1 MTLQKSHTGRHAA
14 GRGRRGSRRPVLSF
28 SRSSIFGFCL
38 VAAILAL
45 AAGSRLVAQA
55 PVVNNPPVL
64 PHSILV
70 FPQRDFV
77 SSSGFSQTDSVVV
90 SVIHLNGTTINSVA
104 AVPQDDPA
112 TPGFDG
118 IVEVNHPGG
127 VCWVGVTPDIR
138 GGDRVRT
145 TATDSVTG
153 VVVIDETTVQN
164 VIAKRPVII
173 RHESFAGARD
183 GVIAVHGTARAQ
195 TGGPIPVTQLEQRL
209 VANRDAFD
217 LNGRRTLR
225 APGGITPPAPGDG
238 VMDYDPVSP
247 ANPEGINWTATYSGL
262 SENDVVRGADA
273 ESRGMWLGA
282 GAAGAEATVFEIGA
296 GIFGGPGAPCSAPL
310 EVLPPPPGSE
320 LTPPSTPTFL
330 IGSVGGANSVHLSW
344 TASTDNVGVTAYG
357 VYRNGL
363 AIANVSNADG
373 SAPAPTFYDDLNVA
387 PGTYTYTVDAADE
400 VGNRSGQS
408 NAVSVTTTLQAAP
421 ALQACS
427 VTGFVEPCFSD
438 PPAAF
443 PEQVQLIPFPAR
455 DFTSSS
461 GYLPNDQVV
470 IEVIRNGFVISTAT
484 AIPIDD
490 PATAGFDGIVEV
502 NHPGGVCWNGVTP
515 DLRSGDILRQTAYAP
530 VVKPDGTTSLAIR
543 RVDQT
548 VSANISVQR
557 PVIVQF
563 ATGGLRNG
571 VIAVHGTAMDRNGN
585 PIPLANIV
593 QRLVAGRDAFD
604 LNGRRTIRAGAAG
617 NDGVFVYDA
626 VDNPTGAK
634 FTATYSGLSENDVFR
649 AAGGTT
655 STGRTFEGAESR
667 ILWLDDPTVV
677 APAITIYENSDLVIS
692 GPAAAFCF
700 APMEALDT
708 TPPSTPSLTVT
719 NAGPSSNQLNW
730 TASSDNFYVYGYGV
744 YRDGVRIRNL
754 GNVTSYVDN
763 NVPAGAH
770 TYTVDAVDSASPL
783 KVNYPGAFAGP
794 NTGDPILQGAE
805 WGNRSGLSNAI
816 AVTQPD
822 VLAPSVPQNVVASAA
837 GNNVTLTWSASTDNV
852 GVTGYRVYRN
862 DGATFEVATNGFSD
876 IVPMPAPNTRV
887 TYTYTVD
894 AVDAAANRSA
904 QSAAATVI
912 VAGIVD
918 VTAPSQPTN
927 LVAATRDLYTGAVAP
942 ALGPRDVKL
951 TWTASTDNIGVT
963 GYGIYRRTAVAFD
976 STSLFVKIADVGAGV
991 VTFTDVG
998 IALGSYDYSVDAVDS
1013 AANRSAAADF
1023 RTATTVN
1030 DPPLAPHA
1038 IISFPQRDFVSSTG
1052 YALSEGPVVISA
1064 IRNGV
1069 EISHSTAI
1077 MPVEDPATPGLGA
1090 VDVNHPGG
1098 GCWVGVTPDLVPGD
1112 IVRFTNKNGL
1122 ADQTTIANVT
1132 TGRAIS
1138 TTLTGAPLPA
1148 GQVQTHGTAQ
1158 DALGN
1163 PLSLFATESRLV
1175 ASSLTPFDVNAR
1187 RVLRAGGAGSDGTL
1201 AFDPIDSLT
1210 NPRGVNWTATFNGL
1224 TDADVQR
1231 AIAAEA
1237 RGVWL
1242 GRDPGALTELTIYEN
1257 GDGVVGG
1264 PAAPNCTAP
1273 APPAPAVTLSATAL
1287 SFGIVG
1293 VGNTSA
1299 AQTVTL
1305 TNSGAASLVISGVG
1319 ITGSADFSI
1328 SANTC
1333 AAATVAPGA
1342 ACTTS
1347 VIFRPSALAART
1359 ATLTYTDNAANSPTQ
1374 GVTLT
1379 GTGSDATAPVVTA
1392 PVQTFVIPSNLTVAG
1407 LTGSSAQIGVSWS
1420 GSDTSGIASYDLQ
1433 KSTNGGST
1441 WTSVALSAP
1450 AATST
1455 TLTNPVGGLTTV
1467 PTLRW
1472 RVRATDTATPANTS
1486 AYVAASNYRMYSVDD
1501 AVLSGLLTVTYQG
1514 GWSIGPV
1521 SGALGGSVHFAS
1533 AVTPRASLNKISFP
1547 LNGSDVAWIST
1558 LGPNRGQATV
1568 SVDGAV
1574 VSTIDLYSPTEK
1586 PATLVASVSGLS
1598 AGTHTVTVTVL
1609 GTKAAASTGTRVDI
1623 DGFVL
1628 KF

>member
-1 MTLQKSHTGRHAA
+1 MSRQMSHTGRRRRQSSGAA
-14 GRGRRGSRRPVLSF
+14 WSISRPSAL
-28 SRSSIFGFCL
+28 IICL
-38 VAAILAL
+38 VAACLAL
-45 AAGSRLVAQA
+45 AAGSRLVAQR

-90 SVIHLNGTTINSVA
+90 SVIHQNGTTIGSVA

-145 TATDSVTG
+145 TATDSITG
-153 VVVIDETTVQN
+153 AVAIDETTVQD

-173 RHESFAGARD
+173 KHESFAGALD
-183 GVIAVHGTARAQ
+183 GILAVHGTARAQ

-209 VANRDAFD
+209 IANRDAFD
-217 LNGRRTLR
+217 INGRRTLR
-225 APGGITPPAPGDG
+225 APGGVVPPAPGDG
-238 VMDYDPVSP
+238 VMDYDPVSLTNP
-247 ANPEGINWTATYSGL
+247 AGVNWTATYAGL
-262 SENDVVRGADA
+262 DENDVVRGANA

-282 GAAGAEATVFEIGA
+282 GAAGAEGTIYEIGA
-296 GIFGGPGAPCSAPL
+296 GIFGGPAAPCVAPL

-320 LTPPSTPTFL
+320 LIPPSTPADL
-330 IGSVGGANSVHLSW
+330 SGSTNGINSVYLTWS
-344 TASTDNVGVTAYG
+344 ASTDNVGVTSYG
-357 VYRNGL
+357 VYRNGV
-363 AIANVSNADG
+363 AIANVSNGDG
-373 SAPAPTFYDDLNVA
+373 SAPAPTAYADLNVA
-387 PGTYTYTVDAADE
+387 PGTYIYTVDAADE
-400 VGNRSGQS
+400 IGNRSGQS
-408 NAVSVTTTLQAAP
+408 NSVSETTTLQAAS
-421 ALQACS
+421 ALLACGA
-427 VTGFVEPCFSD
+427 TGFVEPCFSD

-443 PEQVQLIPFPAR
+443 PEQVQLITFPAR

-470 IEVIRNGFVISTAT
+470 IELIRNGFVISTAT

-490 PATAGFDGIVEV
+490 PTTVGFDGTVEV
-502 NHPGGVCWNGVTP
+502 NHPGGVCWEGVTP

-530 VVKPDGTTSLAIR
+530 VANPDGTTSLAIR

-563 ATGGLRNG
+563 ATGGSSNG
-571 VIAVHGTAMDRNGN
+571 VIEVHGTAMDRNGN

-593 QRLVAGRDAFD
+593 QRMVAGRDAFD
-604 LNGRRTIRAGAAG
+604 LNGRRTLRAGAAG
-617 NDGVFVYDA
+617 NDGVFVYDG
-626 VDNPTGAK
+626 VNNPTGAK
-634 FTATYSGLSENDVFR
+634 FTATYSGLDENDVFR

-667 ILWLDDPTVV
+667 VLWLDDPTVV
-677 APAITIYENSDLVIS
+677 APAITIYENSDLTIS

-700 APMEALDT
+700 SPNEPLDT
-708 TPPSTPSLTVT
+708 APPSTPSLTVT
-719 NAGPSSNQLNW
+719 HAGPSSNQLNW
-730 TASSDNFYVYGYGV
+730 TASSDDFYVYGYGV

-754 GNVTSYVDN
+754 GNGTSFVDQ
-763 NVPAGAH
+763 NVPAGDH
-770 TYTVDAVDSASPL
+770 TYAVDAVDSASPL
-783 KVNYPGAFAGP
+783 KVNYPGVFAGP
-794 NTGDPILQGAE
+794 NTSDPILQGVE
-805 WGNRSGLSNAI
+805 WGNRSSLSNAI
-816 AVTQPD
+816 TVTQPD
-822 VLAPSVPQNVVASAA
+822 VLAPSVPQNVVASAT
-837 GNNVTLTWSASTDNV
+837 GNNITLAWSASTDNV
-852 GVTGYRVYRN
+852 GVAGYRVYRN
-862 DGATFEVATNGFSD
+862 DGATFDVATNGVSNV
-876 IVPMPAPNTRV
+876 VPMPAPNTQA

-918 VTAPSQPTN
+918 VTAPTTPTN
-927 LVAATRDLYTGAVAP
+927 LVADTRDLYAGAVAP

-963 GYGIYRRTAVAFD
+963 SYGIYRRTAAAFD
-976 STSLFVKIADVGAGV
+976 STSVFVKIADVGAGV

-998 IALGSYDYSVDAVDS
+998 VAVGSYDYRVDAVDS
-1013 AANRSAAADF
+1013 AANRSAASDV
-1023 RTATTVN
+1023 RTAVTVS

-1038 IISFPQRDFVSSTG
+1038 IIPFPQRDFVSSTG
-1052 YALSEGPVVISA
+1052 YLVSEGPVVVSA
-1064 IRNGV
+1064 IRHGV
-1069 EISHSTAI
+1069 EISHSTPI
-1077 MPVEDPATPGLGA
+1077 VPVEDPATPGLGA
-1090 VDVNHPGG
+1090 VEVNHPGG
-1098 GCWVGVTPDLVPGD
+1098 GCWVSVTPDLVAGD
-1112 IVRFTNKNGL
+1112 IIRFTNASGL

-1148 GQVQTHGTAQ
+1148 GQIQTHGTAQ
-1158 DALGN
+1158 DTLGN

-1175 ASSLTPFDVNAR
+1175 ASSATPFDVNGR
-1187 RVLRAGGAGSDGTL
+1187 RVLRAGGAGNDGTL

-1210 NPRGVNWTATFNGL
+1210 NPRGINWTATFNGL
-1224 TDADVQR
+1224 TAADVQL

-1242 GRDPGALTELTIYEN
+1242 GRDPAALTELTIYEN

-1264 PAAPNCTAP
+1264 PAGGTCTAP
-1273 APPAPAVTLSATAL
+1273 APPAPAVTLSAASL
-1287 SFGIVG
+1287 SFGNVAVG
-1293 VGNTSA
+1293 ATSA

-1305 TNSGAASLVISGVG
+1305 TNSGTADLIISSVG
-1319 ITGSADFSI
+1319 IAGSADFTL

-1333 AAATVAPGA
+1333 TATPLAPNA
-1342 ACTTS
+1342 SCSTS
-1347 VIFRPSALAART
+1347 VTFRPSAIAGRT
-1359 ATLTYTDNAANSPTQ
+1359 ATFTYTDNAANSPTQ
-1374 GVTLT
+1374 GVALI
-1379 GTGSDATAPVVTA
+1379 GTGSDATAPVVTT

-1407 LTGSSAQIGVSWS
+1407 LTGSSAQIQVSWS
-1420 GSDTSGIASYDLQ
+1420 GSDSSGIASFELQ
-1433 KSTNGGST
+1433 KSTNNGTS
-1441 WTSVALSAP
+1441 WTNVPLTDP
-1450 AATST
+1450 TATSI

-1467 PTLRW
+1467 PTLKW
-1472 RVRATDTATPANTS
+1472 RVRATDRAIPANTS
-1486 AYVAASNYRMYSVDD
+1486 AYVTASNYRMYSVDD
-1501 AVLSGLLTVTYQG
+1501 VFLSGLLTVTYQG
-1514 GWSIGPV
+1514 GWSTGPV

-1533 AVTPRASLNKISFP
+1533 AATPRASLNKISFTV
-1547 LNGSDVAWIST
+1547 NGSDVAWIST
-1558 LGPNRGQATV
+1558 IGPNRGQA
-1568 SVDGAV
+1568 SIAIDGV
-1574 VSTIDLYSPTEK
+1574 VTQIVDLYSPTQQ
-1586 PATLVASVSGLS
+1586 PAKLVASLSGIG

-1609 GTKAAASTGTRVDI
+1609 GTKAAASTGTRVDV